1 MLYTI
6 ISLEQDMAGKWYA
19 RVVTAVDS
27 NDEPAE
33 TQFFKFDTQP
43 TPEDV
48 QAAVNQWLASQQQQ
62 EELTNAV
69 TE

>member
-6 ISLEQDMAGKWYA
+6 VSIEQDMAGKWYA

-27 NDEPAE
+27 NDEPTE
-33 TQFFKFDTQP
+33 TQFFKFDTEP
-43 TPEDV
+43 TPAEV
-48 QAAVNQWLASQQQQ
+48 QDAVDQWLASQQQ
-62 EELTNAV
+62 ELTNAI